1 MNNSM
6 IGTAAGA
13 SSPSKL
19 APETIRIRN
28 ALIEKYADQPIEEL
42 NNFLQRALEA
52 EKDELKRLGLLA
64 ARVYI
69 LRQKVLSLKAFIRD
83 ERMDKI
89 PTPNLALTEQILLD
103 ETAHSDIDANNE
115 TVDSSE
121 WHSLQMIEPGEVNG
135 VRIFQ
140 GTVINAKAEDAEK
153 LISSGKA
160 IVIDDQGKPVE
171 GNANDSE
178 DNTDNDNIADPTA
191 NVIDKTVAVE
201 GTDDG
206 IALDDKN
213 GDNPNAMEDSDSTNN
228 DNTADPNAEV
238 IDETAAVEATDDNIA
253 LDDRSVED
261 PNAPDGAVRS
271 DGTDND
277 HAAAETNAN
286 VIDEAVA
293 VEAADDGIES
303 DDKNAEDANVED
315 AIEDV
320 IEDASEE
327 STKNRDVD
335 GSEKIKV

>member
-6 IGTAAGA
+6 IGATAGA

-42 NNFLQRALEA
+42 NTFLQRALEA

-83 ERMDKI
+83 ERMNSL

-103 ETAHSDIDANNE
+103 ETAHSEIDVNNE
-115 TVDSSE
+115 TFASGE

-135 VRIFQ
+135 VRFFQ

-160 IVIDDQGKPVE
+160 IFIDDQGNPVE
-171 GNANDSE
+171 NNADDSE
-178 DNTDNDNIADPTA
+178 VSDDTADPEADNTDNGIPSDDNNADDPNSVDASVDVNNIDDGNTVDSKA
-191 NVIDKTVAVE
+191 SDIDEGAEVDATDKGVPLDDKTADDPNSVDTSVIVDNKDDSNTVDSKASDIDE
-201 GTDDG
+201 GAEVDATNDG

-213 GDNPNAMEDSDSTNN
+213 
-228 DNTADPNAEV
+228 
-238 IDETAAVEATDDNIA
+238 
-253 LDDRSVED
+253 
-261 PNAPDGAVRS
+261 
-271 DGTDND
+271 
-277 HAAAETNAN
+277 
-286 VIDEAVA
+286 
-293 VEAADDGIES
+293 ADDP
-303 DDKNAEDANVED
+303 NVED
-315 AIEDV
+315 AIEDS
-320 IEDASEE
+320 SEE
-327 STKNRDVD
+327 NTKNKDAG
-335 GSEKIKV
+335 GSEETKA

>member
-6 IGTAAGA
+6 IGAMAGT

-42 NNFLQRALEA
+42 NNFLQHALEA

-83 ERMDKI
+83 ERMDNI

-115 TVDSSE
+115 SVASGE

-135 VRIFQ
+135 VRFFQ
-140 GTVINAKAEDAEK
+140 GTVINAKAEDAKK

-160 IVIDDQGKPVE
+160 IVIDDE
-171 GNANDSE
+171 GNPVKNNADDSGDSEDTLDPETNATNDGIALDDKNVEDPNALETAGGEDNTDNDNTDYPNADVIDETVGAEATDDGIALDHKNVEDPNALETTGSE
-178 DNTDNDNIADPTA
+178 DNTDNDNTDDPNAD
-191 NVIDKTVAVE
+191 VINETVGVE
-201 GTDDG
+201 ATDDG

-213 GDNPNAMEDSDSTNN
+213 VENP
-228 DNTADPNAEV
+228 
-238 IDETAAVEATDDNIA
+238 I
-253 LDDRSVED
+253 
-261 PNAPDGAVRS
+261 
-271 DGTDND
+271 
-277 HAAAETNAN
+277 
-286 VIDEAVA
+286 
-293 VEAADDGIES
+293 
-303 DDKNAEDANVED
+303 VED
-315 AIEDV
+315 AIEDT
-320 IEDASEE
+320 AEE
-327 STKNRDVD
+327 NTNKGDTD
-335 GSEKIKV
+335 GSEETKA